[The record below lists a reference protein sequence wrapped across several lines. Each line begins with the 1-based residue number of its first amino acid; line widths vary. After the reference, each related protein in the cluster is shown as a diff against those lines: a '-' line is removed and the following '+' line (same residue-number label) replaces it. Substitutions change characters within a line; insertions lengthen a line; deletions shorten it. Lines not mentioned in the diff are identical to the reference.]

1 VEGVPLPSGSDFEL
15 YIVADKDRILV
26 ARQRPAIEGR
36 YERTVRGRIVNL
48 TLLPYVLVSPG
59 TTFKEE
65 RGSRVRPEAPGVGRA
80 KTLSWLG
87 CVAGVVVAG
96 VLGYLTTYWLA
107 VPLALGIAGYAVF
120 RQLTS
125 ESTLT
130 AQWQRDHRWLTHRQE
145 LSTFDSARRAAERI
159 MDAWPELDGL
169 VGVPDP
175 SRTLAR
181 SLWELSGELVDRATV
196 RGTRDEL
203 ALAQVGL
210 PPEAAI
216 TREVVD
222 RLSQLNESLAQL
234 DANLDRRVRSLVGF
248 ADECWRFVREQQA
261 IAQVR
266 DAIEGADSV
275 LGSVAQAFG
284 TPPDSSE
291 ELGERTRAVLNAY
304 RELTDLSG

>member
-1 VEGVPLPSGSDFEL
+1 VPLPPDSDIHLF
-15 YIVADKDRILV
+15 IVADQDRILI
-26 ARQRPAIEGR
+26 ARQRPAVEGR
-36 YERTVRGRIVNL
+36 CERTVRGRIVNL

-59 TTFKEE
+59 TTFREE
-65 RGSRVRPEAPGVGRA
+65 RGSRIRPEPPGVGRA
-80 KTLSWLG
+80 TRLTWLG
-87 CVAGVVVAG
+87 CVTAVIVAG
-96 VLGYLTTYWLA
+96 VLGYLTTFWLA
-107 VPLALGIAGYAVF
+107 VPLALAIAGYAVY

-130 AQWQRDHRWLTHRQE
+130 AQWQRNHRWLTHRE
-145 LSTFDSARRAAERI
+145 EVSTFDTARRAAERI

-175 SRTLAR
+175 SGTLAW
-181 SLWELSGELVDRATV
+181 SLWDLTGELTDRATV

-216 TREVVD
+216 TQQVLD
-222 RLSQLNESLAQL
+222 RLSQLNDSLAQL
-234 DANLDRRVRSLVGF
+234 DETVNRRVRSLTGL

-261 IAQVR
+261 IAQAR
-266 DAIEGADSV
+266 EAILGADSV
-275 LGSVAQAFG
+275 LGSVAPSLAKPLEG
-284 TPPDSSE
+284 SE

-304 RELTDLSG
+304 RELTEDHGAG